1 MSRNVSNLF
10 VALISQSG
18 CKSTTSF
25 LSRKSI
31 WKFFRKNTFFFNSLN
46 LLKNLAPF
54 GEGKDNYFFIS
65 SKFFTSKISFI
76 SFCLLFNIYIRTS
89 PLLRVQ
95 KYNLNPLW
103 QVFFEFIL
111 QLFLNWLIPRFVN
124 TKVFCQLR
132 IVKVELEGSNNEN
145 SIKNVKCWT
154 LIGVFSS
161 QTALG
166 IAAKS
171 PQRSED
177 L

>member
-10 VALISQSG
+10 VSLISQSG

-65 SKFFTSKISFI
+65 SKFFASKISFI

-103 QVFFEFIL
+103 QVFFDFIFF
-111 QLFLNWLIPRFVN
+111 LFLNWLIPRFVSF
-124 TKVFCQLR
+124 KVFYQLG
-132 IVKVELEGSNNEN
+132 IIKVELEGLIN
-145 SIKNVKCWT
+145 KYWTTNVE
-154 LIGVFSS
+154 L
-161 QTALG
+161 
-166 IAAKS
+166 
-171 PQRSED
+171 
-177 L
+177 

>member
-1 MSRNVSNLF
+1 
-10 VALISQSG
+10 
-18 CKSTTSF
+18 
-25 LSRKSI
+25 
-31 WKFFRKNTFFFNSLN
+31 
-46 LLKNLAPF
+46 LAPF

-124 TKVFCQLR
+124 TKVFCQLG

-145 SIKNVKCWT
+145 SIKNVEC
-154 LIGVFSS
+154 
-161 QTALG
+161 
-166 IAAKS
+166 
-171 PQRSED
+171 
-177 L
+177 

>member
-1 MSRNVSNLF
+1 
-10 VALISQSG
+10 
-18 CKSTTSF
+18 
-25 LSRKSI
+25 
-31 WKFFRKNTFFFNSLN
+31 
-46 LLKNLAPF
+46 LAPF

-76 SFCLLFNIYIRTS
+76 SFCLLFNIYVRTS

-124 TKVFCQLR
+124 TKVFYQFG

-145 SIKNVKCWT
+145 SIKNV
-154 LIGVFSS
+154 
-161 QTALG
+161 
-166 IAAKS
+166 
-171 PQRSED
+171 EY
-177 L
+177 

>member
-1 MSRNVSNLF
+1 LLRLSLKAGAKVQLLF
-10 VALISQSG
+10 YLASLFQS
-18 CKSTTSF
+18 
-25 LSRKSI
+25 
-31 WKFFRKNTFFFNSLN
+31 FFEKI
-46 LLKNLAPF
+46 LLHFPYAIIFKNLAPF

-76 SFCLLFNIYIRTS
+76 SFCLLFNIYVRTS

-124 TKVFCQLR
+124 TKVFCQLG

-145 SIKNVKCWT
+145 SIKNV
-154 LIGVFSS
+154 
-161 QTALG
+161 
-166 IAAKS
+166 
-171 PQRSED
+171 EY
-177 L
+177 